1 MATYNTYIGA
11 RYVPIFADPIEW
23 DKAKSYEPLTI
34 VTYQGDSYTSKT
46 FVPAQTEITN
56 TEFWVRTAS
65 YNAQVEQYRKEVQEV
80 FTKMDDLEESV
91 NNSISGF
98 DTKLT
103 QTETKVN
110 SYETRISNLEND
122 NTTNKA
128 NISTNTS
135 EITTLKSQI
144 ESINT
149 EISSLDSRVEA
160 NENSISTIN
169 ENLTNLSNLV
179 KNRRFI
185 VIGDSYCDGT
195 NSWIKSMQNYL
206 GKNDTDYVKSYMGG
220 AGFAHKGG
228 ASGSKN
234 FLELLQGV
242 SATNPDT
249 ITDIVVCGG
258 ANNYP
263 EDTNTILNGT
273 GGIQEF
279 VRYAKSTYP
288 NATVHIGFIGV
299 NLNNNDNIP
308 RAINAYKQ
316 CTKFGAKYLNNVEF
330 ILPSYTLLQSDFIHP
345 NEQGDYQLGV
355 YITNAVLTGSCDVNY
370 SYEKL
375 SIVNESYI
383 SSITGGFASYRQ
395 NNVERLVSTGIGVY
409 FSKPQQITANDQSKV
424 KVATIQNGS
433 FIGTAFATY
442 TCAGLIYDGIN
453 FRDIPITIIIDKNE
467 ISFSFNGASDNGAAW
482 FEGTVNRILIN
493 QINLI
498 SQYY

>member
-34 VTYQGDSYTSKT
+34 VTYQGDSYASKT

-56 TEFWVRTAS
+56 TEFWVRTGS
-65 YNAQVEQYRKEVQEV
+65 YNVQVEQYRKEVQEV
-80 FTKMDDLEESV
+80 VTKMDDLEESV
-91 NNSISGF
+91 NNSISSF
-98 DTKLT
+98 DTRLT
-103 QTETKVN
+103 QNEEKVE
-110 SYETRISNLEND
+110 SYNNR
-122 NTTNKA
+122 
-128 NISTNTS
+128 
-135 EITTLKSQI
+135 ITTLESDNATNKTNISNNTNSISTI
-144 ESINT
+144 EGQINT
-149 EISSLDSRVEA
+149 INTDIESLDSRVES

-169 ENLTNLSNLV
+169 KNLTNLSNLV

-185 VIGDSYCDGT
+185 VIGDSYCDGA

-206 GKNDTDYVKSYMGG
+206 DKNDTDYVKSYTGG
-220 AGFAHKGG
+220 AGFAHGN
-228 ASGSKN
+228 KN
-234 FLELLQGV
+234 FLNLLQEAN
-242 SATNPDT
+242 ATNPNT
-249 ITDIVVCGG
+249 ITDIIVCGG

-263 EDTNTILNGT
+263 EDTDTILNGA

-279 VRYAKSTYP
+279 VSYAKSTYP

-299 NLNNNDNIP
+299 NLNNNDNMP

-330 ILPSYTLLQSDFIHP
+330 ILPSFTLLQSDFIHP

-375 SIVNESYI
+375 NIVNESYI

-409 FSKPQQITANDQSKV
+409 FSQPQQITANDQSKV

-442 TCAGLIYDGIN
+442 TCAGLIFDGN
-453 FRDIPITIIIDKNE
+453 KFRDIPITIKIDKNE
-467 ISFSFNGASDNGAAW
+467 ISFSLNGASDDGVAW

>member
-56 TEFWVRTAS
+56 TEFWVRTGS

-80 FTKMDDLEESV
+80 VTKMDGLEESV
-91 NNSISGF
+91 NNSISSF
-98 DTKLT
+98 DTRLT
-103 QTETKVN
+103 QTEEKVE
-110 SYETRISNLEND
+110 SYNNR
-122 NTTNKA
+122 
-128 NISTNTS
+128 
-135 EITTLKSQI
+135 ITTLESDNVTNKTNISNNTNSISTIEGQI
-144 ESINT
+144 NTINT
-149 EISSLDSRVEA
+149 EIESLDSRVES

-220 AGFAHKGG
+220 TGFAHGN
-228 ASGSKN
+228 KN
-234 FLELLQGV
+234 FLNLLQEV
-242 SATNPDT
+242 NATNPNT
-249 ITDIVVCGG
+249 ITDIIVCGG
-258 ANNYP
+258 ANNYH

-279 VRYAKSTYP
+279 VSYAKSTYP

-299 NLNNNDNIP
+299 NLNNNDNMP

-345 NEQGDYQLGV
+345 NEKGDYQLGV

-375 SIVNESYI
+375 NIVNESYI
-383 SSITGGFASYRQ
+383 SSITGAFASFRQ

-409 FSKPQQITANDQSKV
+409 FSQPQHITANDQTKV

-442 TCAGLIYDGIN
+442 TCAGLIYDGSK

>member
-56 TEFWVRTAS
+56 TEFWVRTGS

-80 FTKMDDLEESV
+80 VTKMDDLEESV
-91 NNSISGF
+91 NNSISSF
-98 DTKLT
+98 DTRLT
-103 QTETKVN
+103 QTEEKVE
-110 SYETRISNLEND
+110 SYNNR
-122 NTTNKA
+122 
-128 NISTNTS
+128 
-135 EITTLKSQI
+135 ITTL
-144 ESINT
+144 ESDNNT
-149 EISSLDSRVEA
+149 NKTNIS
-160 NENSISTIN
+160 NNTNSISTIN

-228 ASGSKN
+228 AAEAKN

-263 EDTNTILNGT
+263 EDTDTILNGT

-279 VRYAKSTYP
+279 VNYAKSTYP

-299 NLNNNDNIP
+299 NLNNNDNMP

-370 SYEKL
+370 TYEKL
-375 SIVNESYI
+375 NIVNESYI

-409 FSKPQQITANDQSKV
+409 FSQPQRITANEQSKV

-442 TCAGLIYDGIN
+442 TCAGLIYDGSK

-467 ISFSFNGASDNGAAW
+467 ISFSFNGASDDGAAW

>member
-11 RYVPIFADPIEW
+11 RYVPIFSDPIEW

-56 TEFWVRTAS
+56 TEFWVRTGS
-65 YNAQVEQYRKEVQEV
+65 YNAQVEQYRKEVQEFV
-80 FTKMDDLEESV
+80 TKMDDLEESV
-91 NNSISGF
+91 NNSLSSF
-98 DTKLT
+98 DTRLT
-103 QTETKVN
+103 QTDEKVE
-110 SYETRISNLEND
+110 SYNNR
-122 NTTNKA
+122 
-128 NISTNTS
+128 
-135 EITTLKSQI
+135 ITTLESDNATNKTNISNNTNSISTI
-144 ESINT
+144 EGQINT
-149 EISSLDSRVEA
+149 INTDIESLDSRVES

-220 AGFAHKGG
+220 AGFAHGT
-228 ASGSKN
+228 KN
-234 FLELLQGV
+234 FLNLLQEANV
-242 SATNPDT
+242 TNPNT
-249 ITDIVVCGG
+249 ITDIIVCGG

-263 EDTNTILNGT
+263 EDTNTILNGK

-279 VRYAKSTYP
+279 VSYAKSTYP

-316 CTKFGAKYLNNVEF
+316 CTIFGAKYLNNVEF

-345 NEQGDYQLGV
+345 NEKGDYQLGV

-375 SIVNESYI
+375 NIVNESYI
-383 SSITGGFASYRQ
+383 SSITGGFASFRQ

-409 FSKPQQITANDQSKV
+409 FSQPQRITANDQSKV

-433 FIGTAFATY
+433 FVGTAFATY
-442 TCAGLIYDGIN
+442 TCAGLIFDGNI

-467 ISFSFNGASDNGAAW
+467 ISFSFNGASDNGVAW

>member
-56 TEFWVRTAS
+56 TEFWVRTGS

-80 FTKMDDLEESV
+80 VTKMDDLEESV
-91 NNSISGF
+91 NNSISSL
-98 DTKLT
+98 DSRLT
-103 QTETKVN
+103 QTEEKVE
-110 SYETRISNLEND
+110 SYNNRITTLESD
-122 NTTNKA
+122 NTTNKT
-128 NISTNTS
+128 NISNNTNSIST
-135 EITTLKSQI
+135 IKGQI
-144 ESINT
+144 NTINT
-149 EISSLDSRVEA
+149 EIESLDSRVES

-220 AGFAHKGG
+220 AGFAHG
-228 ASGSKN
+228 AKN
-234 FLELLQGV
+234 FLNLLQEANV
-242 SATNPDT
+242 TNPNT
-249 ITDIVVCGG
+249 ITDIIVCGG

-263 EDTNTILNGT
+263 EDVDTILNGT

-279 VRYAKSTYP
+279 VTYAKSTYP

-299 NLNNNDNIP
+299 NLNNNDNMP

-370 SYEKL
+370 TYEKL
-375 SIVNESYI
+375 TLTNESYI

-409 FSKPQQITANDQSKV
+409 FSQPQQITANDQSAV

-442 TCAGLIYDGIN
+442 TCAGLIFDGTK
-453 FRDIPITIIIDKNE
+453 FRDIPITIKVEKNE
-467 ISFSFNGASDNGAAW
+467 IIFSFNGASDNGVAW

>member
-56 TEFWVRTAS
+56 TEFWVRTGS

-80 FTKMDDLEESV
+80 VTKMDDLEESV
-91 NNSISGF
+91 NNSISSF
-98 DTKLT
+98 DTRLT
-103 QTETKVN
+103 QTEEKVE
-110 SYETRISNLEND
+110 SYNNRITTLESD
-122 NTTNKA
+122 NTTNKT
-128 NISTNTS
+128 NISNNTNSISTI
-135 EITTLKSQI
+135 EGQI
-144 ESINT
+144 NTINT
-149 EISSLDSRVEA
+149 EIESLDSRVES

-206 GKNDTDYVKSYMGG
+206 AKNDTDYVKSYMGG
-220 AGFAHKGG
+220 AGFAH
-228 ASGSKN
+228 GSKN
-234 FLELLQGV
+234 FLNLLQEAV
-242 SATNPDT
+242 VTNPNT
-249 ITDIVVCGG
+249 ITDIIVCGG

-279 VRYAKSTYP
+279 VSYAKSTYP

-299 NLNNNDNIP
+299 NLNNNDNMP

-375 SIVNESYI
+375 NIVNESYI

-409 FSKPQQITANDQSKV
+409 FSHPQQITANDHSKV

-442 TCAGLIYDGIN
+442 TCAGLIYDGSK

-467 ISFSFNGASDNGAAW
+467 ISFSFNGASDDGAKW

>member
-56 TEFWVRTAS
+56 TEFWVRTGS

-80 FTKMDDLEESV
+80 ATKMDDLEESV
-91 NNSISGF
+91 NNSLSSF
-98 DTKLT
+98 DTRLT
-103 QTETKVN
+103 QTEEKVE
-110 SYETRISNLEND
+110 SYNNRITTLESD
-122 NTTNKA
+122 NTTNKT
-128 NISTNTS
+128 NISNNTNSISTI
-135 EITTLKSQI
+135 EAQI
-144 ESINT
+144 NTINT
-149 EISSLDSRVEA
+149 EIESLDSRVES

-169 ENLTNLSNLV
+169 ENLSNLSNLV

-220 AGFAHKGG
+220 AGFA
-228 ASGSKN
+228 
-234 FLELLQGV
+234 LQEAN
-242 SATNPDT
+242 ATNPNT
-249 ITDIVVCGG
+249 ITDIIVCGG

-263 EDTNTILNGT
+263 EDTNTILNGV
-273 GGIQEF
+273 GGIREF
-279 VRYAKSTYP
+279 VSYAKSTYP

-375 SIVNESYI
+375 NIVNESYI
-383 SSITGGFASYRQ
+383 SSITGGFASFRQ

-409 FSKPQQITANDQSKV
+409 FSQAQKITANDTSKV

-442 TCAGLIYDGIN
+442 TCAGLIFDGDK

-467 ISFSFNGASDNGAAW
+467 ISFSFNGASDDGVAW

>member
-56 TEFWVRTAS
+56 TEFWVRTGS

-80 FTKMDDLEESV
+80 VTKMDDLEESV
-91 NNSISGF
+91 NNSISSF
-98 DTKLT
+98 DTRLT
-103 QTETKVN
+103 QTEEKVE
-110 SYETRISNLEND
+110 SYNNRITTLESD
-122 NTTNKA
+122 NTTNKT
-128 NISTNTS
+128 NISNITNIISTI
-135 EITTLKSQI
+135 EGQI
-144 ESINT
+144 NTINT
-149 EISSLDSRVEA
+149 EIESLDSRVES

-206 GKNDTDYVKSYMGG
+206 AKNDTDYVKSYMGG
-220 AGFAHKGG
+220 AGFAH
-228 ASGSKN
+228 GSKN
-234 FLELLQGV
+234 FLNLLQEAV
-242 SATNPDT
+242 VTNPNT
-249 ITDIVVCGG
+249 ITDIIVCGG

-263 EDTNTILNGT
+263 EDSDTILNGT

-279 VRYAKSTYP
+279 VSYAKSTYP

-299 NLNNNDNIP
+299 NLNNNDNMP

-375 SIVNESYI
+375 NIVNESYI

-409 FSKPQQITANDQSKV
+409 FSQPQKITANDQSKV

-442 TCAGLIYDGIN
+442 TCAGLIYDGSK

-467 ISFSFNGASDNGAAW
+467 ISFSFNGASDDGAAW

>member
-56 TEFWVRTAS
+56 TEFWVRTGS

-80 FTKMDDLEESV
+80 VTKMDDLEESV
-91 NNSISGF
+91 NNSISSF
-98 DTKLT
+98 DTRLT
-103 QTETKVN
+103 QTEEKVE
-110 SYETRISNLEND
+110 SYNNRIAALESDNNTNKTNISN
-122 NTTNKA
+122 NT
-128 NISTNTS
+128 
-135 EITTLKSQI
+135 
-144 ESINT
+144 
-149 EISSLDSRVEA
+149 
-160 NENSISTIN
+160 NSISTIN

-228 ASGSKN
+228 AAEAKN

-263 EDTNTILNGT
+263 EDTDTILNGT

-279 VRYAKSTYP
+279 VNYAKSTYP

-299 NLNNNDNIP
+299 NLNNNDNMP

-370 SYEKL
+370 TYEKL
-375 SIVNESYI
+375 NIVNESYI

-409 FSKPQQITANDQSKV
+409 FSQPQRITANEQSKV

-442 TCAGLIYDGIN
+442 TCAGLIYDGSK

-467 ISFSFNGASDNGAAW
+467 ISFSFNGASDDGAAW

>member
-23 DKAKSYEPLTI
+23 DISKTYEPLTI

-56 TEFWVRTAS
+56 TEFWVRTGS

-80 FTKMDDLEESV
+80 VTKMDDLEESV

-98 DTKLT
+98 DTRLT

-110 SYETRISNLEND
+110 SYETRVSNLEND
-122 NTTNKA
+122 NTSNKA

-135 EITTLKSQI
+135 EITTLKEQI

-149 EISSLDSRVEA
+149 EISSLDSRVET
-160 NENSISTIN
+160 NEDSITTIN

-185 VIGDSYCDGT
+185 VIGDSYCDSA

-228 ASGSKN
+228 NTDAKN

-242 SATNPDT
+242 SVTNHDT

-258 ANNYP
+258 ANNFG
-263 EDTNTILNGT
+263 ESADTILTGN
-273 GGIQEF
+273 GGIQQF
-279 VRYAKSTYP
+279 VNYAKTNYP

-299 NLNNNDNIP
+299 NLNNNDGMP
-308 RAINAYKQ
+308 AAMNAYKQ
-316 CTKFGAKYLNNVEF
+316 CTKFGARYLNNVEF
-330 ILPSYTLLQSDFIHP
+330 ILPSYSLLQADFIHP
-345 NEQGDYQLGV
+345 NEQGDYQLGF

-370 SYEKL
+370 TYEK
-375 SIVNESYI
+375 INITQESYI
-383 SSITGGFASYRQ
+383 SQIDGAFASYRQ
-395 NNVERLVSTGIGVY
+395 NNVSRLVSTGLGIY
-409 FSKPQQITANDQSKV
+409 FSTPQQITANEQSRV

-433 FIGTAFATY
+433 FIGTGFATY
-442 TCAGLIYDGIN
+442 TCAGLIYDGN
-453 FRDIPITIIIDKNE
+453 KFRDIPITIFVEKNE
-467 ISFSFNGASDNGAAW
+467 IIFSFNGASDDGVAW

-493 QINLI
+493 QVNLVT
-498 SQYY
+498 QFY

>member
-56 TEFWVRTAS
+56 TEFWVRTGS

-80 FTKMDDLEESV
+80 VTKMDDLEESV
-91 NNSISGF
+91 NNSISSF
-98 DTKLT
+98 DTRLT
-103 QTETKVN
+103 QTEEKVE
-110 SYETRISNLEND
+110 SYNNRITTLESD

-128 NISTNTS
+128 NISNNTNSISTI
-135 EITTLKSQI
+135 EGQI
-144 ESINT
+144 NTINT
-149 EISSLDSRVEA
+149 EIESLDSRVES

-220 AGFAHKGG
+220 AGFAHGN
-228 ASGSKN
+228 KN
-234 FLELLQGV
+234 FLNLLQEAN
-242 SATNPDT
+242 ATNPNT
-249 ITDIVVCGG
+249 ITDIIVCGG

-263 EDTNTILNGT
+263 EDTDTILNGT

-279 VRYAKSTYP
+279 VNYAKSTYQ

-299 NLNNNDNIP
+299 NLNNNDNMP

-330 ILPSYTLLQSDFIHP
+330 ILPSYTLLKSDFIHP

-375 SIVNESYI
+375 NIVNESYI

-409 FSKPQQITANDQSKV
+409 FSQPQQITANDQSKV

-442 TCAGLIYDGIN
+442 TCAGLIYDGSK

-467 ISFSFNGASDNGAAW
+467 IIFSFNGASDDGAAW